1 MMIQPTTKP
10 VKRKRSVLDTENLS
24 LHIMALPALV
34 VLFLFSYLPMGGI
47 VIAFKKL
54 NVAKGIFA
62 SDWVG
67 LKNFEYLF
75 ASTDAWNITRNT
87 VVYNAIFILLNTF
100 LSILLAILVSELHS
114 KKLAKTLQTFFIMPH
129 FLSMAVVSIIVF
141 AFLSATNGYLN
152 GLLKDLFGRKATDWY
167 SDRTYWPLFFVIVS
181 AWKGVGYNSIVYL
194 AAITGISKEF
204 YEAAVIDGATKIQQA
219 RYITLPH
226 LRTMMTILLLMALGG
241 IFRGDFGLFYLVPQN
256 NGLLYPVTDV
266 IDTYVYR
273 AMTQLNNPGMAAAA
287 GLYQSLVGFILVVTM
302 NKVITKIDA
311 DSALF

>member
-1 MMIQPTTKP
+1 MLQPTVNTSKK
-10 VKRKRSVLDTENLS
+10 KRFRISKDDLT
-24 LHIMALPALV
+24 LHIMAVPALV

-47 VIAFKKL
+47 IIAFKKL
-54 NVAKGIFA
+54 NVAKGIFG
-62 SDWVG
+62 SDWIG
-67 LKNFEYLF
+67 FKNFEFLF

-87 VVYNAIFILLNTF
+87 VVYNSIFILLNT
-100 LSILLAILVSELHS
+100 LLAIFLAILISELHS

-141 AFLSATNGYLN
+141 AFLSARSGYLN
-152 GLLKDLFGRKATDWY
+152 GLLFDLFGKQPVDWY
-167 SDRTYWPLFFVIVS
+167 SDRTWWPLFFVVIS

-204 YEAAVIDGATKIQQA
+204 YEAAVIDGATKFQQA

-226 LRTMMTILLLMALGG
+226 LKTMVSILLLMALGG

-256 NGLLYPVTDV
+256 NGMLYPVTDV

-273 AMTQLNNPGMAAAA
+273 AMTELNNPGMAAAA
-287 GLYQSLVGFILVVTM
+287 GLYQSIVGFVLVITM
-302 NKVITKIDA
+302 NKVVSKIDA
-311 DSALF
+311 DNALF